1 MRYWIKSPKIDESL
15 KELLE
20 EKTFP
25 KKKFDNK
32 NQQGNDC
39 YLYGEPTIFWKDFA
53 PKISKVESLYANQE
67 FNENWDYIQSY
78 VDSSFSW

>member
-1 MRYWIKSPKIDESL
+1 L

-39 YLYGEPTIFWKDFA
+39 YLYGEPIIFRKDCA
-53 PKISKVESLYANQE
+53 PKISKVESLYAN
-67 FNENWDYIQSY
+67 
-78 VDSSFSW
+78 